1 MPLNPDQLLS
11 FVMLVQRGSISA
23 AAQARH
29 LTQPAISNQLKR
41 LQESV
46 GMPLYRRQGRGV
58 KLTGSGE
65 SFYRYALAVQQSLHA
80 AEDFAEALHGLD
92 AGRVYLAASQTIAG
106 SLLPAALVAFRAIAP
121 HVEVF
126 VDSCNSQQVF
136 AGMGEHD
143 LGLVESPLP
152 SSVPAC
158 CRVVALGQDRIVA
171 VMRHDH
177 VLVAHTAVSLTE
189 MAEYPLIWRE
199 AGSGTRAVLEQAFIE
214 TLGHRPDIHLC
225 LGGVSAVLEAVRQG
239 LGIGVVSQF
248 CLPTGERMLTTR
260 TLQPQLRRPMSLLL
274 PAHASPIAKKFADF
288 LAPCLQAR
296 LNPDSASQ

>member
-1 MPLNPDQLLS
+1 MKLNPDQLLS
-11 FVMLVQRGSISA
+11 FVMLVQSGSVSA
-23 AAQARH
+23 AAEARH

-41 LQESV
+41 LQDSV

-58 KLTGSGE
+58 ILTGAGE
-65 SFYRYALAVQQSLHA
+65 TFYRYALAVQQSLQA
-80 AEDFAEALHGLD
+80 AETFADTLNGLD

-106 SLLPAALVAFRAIAP
+106 SLLPAALVAFQKLAP

-126 VDSCNSQQVF
+126 VESCNSRQVF
-136 AGMGEHD
+136 ARIAEHD

-152 SSVPAC
+152 ASVPEC

-171 VMRHDH
+171 VMRNDH
-177 VLVAHTAVSLTE
+177 ALVAHEAIRLDNL
-189 MAEYPLIWRE
+189 AKYPLIWRE
-199 AGSGTRAVLEQAFIE
+199 SGSGTRDVLEQAFIAV
-214 TLGHRPDIHLC
+214 LGHRPEVHLC

-260 TLQPQLRRPMSLLL
+260 PLQPQLRRPMSLLL
-274 PAHASPIAKKFADF
+274 PAHASPVAQKFADF

-296 LNPDSASQ
+296 LNPSPV